1 MNNLTVFSNPDFGS
15 IRTVTINNKPY
26 FCACDVARALGY
38 SNANDAVTRHCRAI
52 VKHDTPISE
61 IRTKHKTTKQEG
73 KQNEDGKKRYQRTHG
88 TR

>member
-1 MNNLTVFSNPDFGS
+1 MFYKS
-15 IRTVTINNKPY
+15 ILLWHKNK
-26 FCACDVARALGY
+26 ATHKQEIKKDDVARALGY